1 MTETR
6 DKLNAFIDSLDLL
19 SDSLKEGYKLLLDDL
34 EEEAFERGQLST
46 RED

>member
-6 DKLNAFIDSLDLL
+6 DKLNALMDSLPITDG
-19 SDSLKEGYKLLLDDL
+19 LKKEVNRWLDDL